1 MRQSL
6 PIRATVVVDN
16 YNYEQYVGQ
25 AIDSALSQTYEPLEV
40 VVVDDGS
47 VDGSVEVIEGYRDR
61 VTAVLKPNG
70 GQASA
75 FNAAFEQTSGEVV
88 LFLDADDLLLPD
100 AVANAVAAM
109 EPGVSKVHWPLWEID
124 GRGERTG
131 GVVDPELP
139 EGDFRE
145 VVRRLGPG
153 VEDTWPNAAT
163 SGNAWSRE
171 FLERVLPMPHVLTGT
186 DIYLSGLAGA
196 FGRFVTLAEPQ
207 SLYRTHGANLSG
219 ELSFGRMLEL
229 GCELFEEQSR
239 ALAAIYR
246 REGIEFDASAWPEHA
261 WYPRIRTSL
270 RELDRLLEPGEAFVL
285 VDETEWGLEDEFAS
299 HRAIPFPEADGEWG
313 GRPESEGEL
322 IEQLKGARAQ
332 GIRLIAFAWPAFWWL
347 DEYTGFAAYLDRHA
361 RPVLS
366 SEHMRVFEL
375 VSRPEAATSHGSSPG

>member
-1 MRQSL
+1 MRQSP

-47 VDGSVEVIEGYRDR
+47 VDGSVEAIERYRDR
-61 VTAVLKPNG
+61 ITAVLKPNG

-75 FNAAFEQTSGEVV
+75 FNAAFERTTGEVV
-88 LFLDADDLLLPD
+88 VFLDADDLLLPE

-109 EPGVSKVHWPLWEID
+109 GQDVSKVHWPLLEID
-124 GRGERTG
+124 GDGEPTG

-139 EGDFRE
+139 EGDFRD
-145 VVRRLGPG
+145 VVRRFGPG

-163 SGNAWSRE
+163 SGNAWSRG

-196 FGRFVTLAEPQ
+196 FGRFVTLPDPQ
-207 SLYRTHGANLSG
+207 SLYRVHGSNLSG

-246 REGIEFDASAWPEHA
+246 REGTEFDASVWPEHA

-270 RELDRLLEPGEAFVL
+270 QELERRLEPGEAFVL
-285 VDETEWGLEDEFAS
+285 VDETEWGLEDEFAG
-299 HRAIPFPEADGEWG
+299 HRAIPFPEAEGEWG
-313 GRPESEGEL
+313 GRPESESEL
-322 IEQLKGARAQ
+322 IEQLDAARAQ

-347 DEYTGFAAYLDRHA
+347 EEYMEFAAYLGRHA
-361 RPVLS
+361 QPVLS
-366 SEHMRVFEL
+366 TDHMRVFEL
-375 VSRPEAATSHGSSPG
+375 VSRPGAATNRGSSRA